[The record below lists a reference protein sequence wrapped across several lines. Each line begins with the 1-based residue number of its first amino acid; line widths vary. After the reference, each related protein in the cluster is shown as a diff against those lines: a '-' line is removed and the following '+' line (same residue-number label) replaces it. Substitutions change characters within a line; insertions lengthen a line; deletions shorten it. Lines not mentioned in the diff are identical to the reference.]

1 MIAMSFLFLGGLGY
15 TGQAPLATGS
25 LGSAALEAA
34 AGEWIADEE
43 DNICGISDLKKVT
56 NPAKVSY
63 DRLLDATPQ
72 MQELKRK
79 GIDSDSAEGKALR
92 KGAKTLITK
101 TCELVR
107 AARGHCSVW
116 RSIGN
121 KDGRAIPD
129 ITDEVIEKF

>member
-1 MIAMSFLFLGGLGY
+1 MIAMFALFSGGLGH
-15 TGQAPLATGS
+15 TGQGPAEGTTLHVAPATS
-25 LGSAALEAA
+25 
-34 AGEWIADEE
+34 EWVANED

-56 NPAKVSY
+56 NPAEVSY

-72 MQELKRK
+72 IQEMKRK

-107 AARGHCSVW
+107 AAKGHCSVW
-116 RSIGN
+116 RAISN
-121 KDGRAIPD
+121 KDKRAIPD

>member
-1 MIAMSFLFLGGLGY
+1 MIAMSFLFLGGLGH
-15 TGQAPLATGS
+15 TGQAPLAT
-25 LGSAALEAA
+25 AFTAETA

-72 MQELKRK
+72 MQELRRK
-79 GIDSDSAEGKALR
+79 GIESDSVEGKALR

-121 KDGRAIPD
+121 KDGRSIAD